1 MEIIKTT
8 VTQEIYIEGPDVR
21 GLFVLKNNNI
31 SECKI
36 EAMSEGKMQIMYLN
50 THQIESLCK
59 EFGEVLNFI
68 NTQNKKECTQNSMS
82 ESTTVPPAPSE

>member
-1 MEIIKTT
+1 MEIVKTT
-8 VTQEIYIEGPDVR
+8 ITQEIYIEGPDVR
-21 GLFVLKNNNI
+21 GFFVLKNNSI

-36 EAMSEGKMQIMYLN
+36 DAMSGGEMQTMHLN

-68 NTQNKKECTQNSMS
+68 NTQNKTECKQKTTEELTPEKKEQ
-82 ESTTVPPAPSE
+82 